1 MKQGKT
7 NASGVKARQSGFK
20 FRPPEDK
27 VLLTYRGITMRM
39 SDWVEFIKSNYG
51 GNDIGAVLNHLLF
64 EVRMSVNEAIDLTL
78 NTYRDRAKR
87 IRQEHFEKAA
97 ELLKSGQV
105 RIGGVGDAPD
115 AKNAVKCGMDFGKGG
130 ETVLVRIEPSLKVV
144 SVQSAQTADGEDFE
158 PKPVHPDPD
167 VFEEKG
173 RKFRQLRLPTMEGK
187 KPKMFAAPPKKGET
201 EMEYLRRVYR
211 VSKSG
216 FVTRRC
222 DGFEFKKTVW
232 HGGERVKLPMPAMD
246 GSKKS
251 RKAVYKT
258 YHVHRLVAMI
268 YIPNYEPWSKV
279 LHIDGNR
286 MNNWLGNL
294 KVVNNGL
301 ENFIANADKTPE
313 ME

>member
-1 MKQGKT
+1 MKTAKEKASVQTQGE
-7 NASGVKARQSGFK
+7 KAK
-20 FRPPEDK
+20 FRPPADK
-27 VLLTYRGITMRM
+27 VFLTHKGVTMRM
-39 SDWVEFIKSNYG
+39 SDWVEFIKANYG
-51 GNDIGAVLNHLLF
+51 GNDVEAVLNHLLF
-64 EVRMSVNEAIDLTL
+64 QERLSAEKAIALTL
-78 NTYRDRAKR
+78 NTYRGRSIR
-87 IRQEHFEKAA
+87 IRRERFEKVA
-97 ELLKSGQV
+97 ELLKTGRV

-201 EMEYLRRVYR
+201 EREYLRRVYR
-211 VSKSG
+211 VSKNG

-258 YHVHRLVAMI
+258 YHVHRLVAMM

>member
-39 SDWVEFIKSNYG
+39 SDWVEFIKANYG
-51 GNDIGAVLNHLLF
+51 GSDIGAVLNHLLF
-64 EVRMSVNEAIDLTL
+64 EVRMSVNEAIDMTL

-105 RIGGVGDAPD
+105 RIGEVGDAPD

-187 KPKMFAAPPKKGET
+187 RPKMFAAKPKDGET
-201 EMEYLRRVYR
+201 EEQYLRRIYR
-211 VSKSG
+211 ISKNG
-216 FVTRRC
+216 TVTRRC

-232 HGGERVKLPMPAMD
+232 HGGERVKLPMPVFGAK
-246 GSKKS
+246 GRT

-258 YHVHRLVAMI
+258 YHVHRLVAMF
-268 YIPNYEPWSKV
+268 YLPLYSAKRKV
-279 LHIDGNR
+279 IHVDGNR
-286 MNNWLGNL
+286 MNNFVGNL
-294 KVVNNGL
+294 RMDGCRYVDVSK
-301 ENFIANADKTPE
+301 IPE